1 MTAEHAHDLPKPL
14 LLSAGALVL
23 AAILLVIVGDD
34 LPQAP
39 PSTRDAVV
47 SSHELRLRSLEDG
60 AIVPVLVDGT
70 RLPAIRAEQAGFVS
84 GVIRGLSRG
93 RKLSGSDADAPYRL
107 SRMRDGRLLLT
118 DTATGTE
125 IDLDVFGRDNA
136 RTFAELWEQG
146 EARAA
151 GKSYLTDSAP

>member
-14 LLSAGALVL
+14 LLSAAALVL
-23 AAILLVIVGDD
+23 AAILLVAIGDE
-34 LPQAP
+34 LPQAGSNEP
-39 PSTRDAVV
+39 TAVV
-47 SSHELRLRSLEDG
+47 SSHDVRLHTLEDG
-60 AIVPVLVDGT
+60 SIVPVLADGT
-70 RLPAIRAEQAGFVS
+70 RLPAIRAESAGFVS
-84 GVIRGLSRG
+84 GVIRGLSRS
-93 RKLSGSDADAPYRL
+93 RKLSSSDPDAPYRL

-146 EARAA
+146 EVRAA
-151 GKSYLTDSAP
+151 SSTRDSGLAP